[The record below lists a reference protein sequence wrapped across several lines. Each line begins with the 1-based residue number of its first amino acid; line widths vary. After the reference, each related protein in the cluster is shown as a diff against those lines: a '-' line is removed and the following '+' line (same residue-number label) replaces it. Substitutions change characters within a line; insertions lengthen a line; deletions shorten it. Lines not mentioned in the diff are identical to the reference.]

1 MNTSFLSHAD
11 AAIRNRN
18 TILHYIKRNSPVS
31 RTGIWENIN
40 ISRASVT
47 QIIYRLQSSGL
58 ISEVGHGASTGGRK
72 PLFLTFNGDK
82 IKFISFDWDL
92 KTIMVM
98 NLGEKILYEKKL
110 DLKPRITPE
119 EFADVISA
127 SVDEI
132 TDKNICRKDEL
143 TNLLLSLP
151 GTIDSAQKKVIYSVE
166 LSWQN
171 VHIPTLFANKF
182 DGDIYIERTSN
193 ILALCGAE
201 NPMQSPYSHFQLFI
215 LGESGIGV
223 STVIH
228 GGIQHGS
235 QCMHGELGH
244 IKLNNETKCSC
255 GQKGCLEA
263 IVNKLFEKSNHQ
275 LTDEILDYLAIG
287 ISTSI
292 NIFDTDIL
300 LIGSYVDMMSQKQKE
315 YLVDAIKQRVTANE
329 MRTLKIK
336 FSNNR
341 NRLSQQGMCAFM
353 FDKLFPID

>member
-1 MNTSFLSHAD
+1 MNASFLSHAD

-18 TILHYIKRNSPVS
+18 TILHYIKQNSPVS

-47 QIIYRLQSSGL
+47 QIINRLQNSGL

-72 PLFLTFNGDK
+72 PLYLTFNGDK
-82 IKFISFDWDL
+82 IKFISFDWIL
-92 KTIMVM
+92 KTITVM
-98 NLGEKILYEKKL
+98 TLGEKVLYEKKL
-110 DLKPRITPE
+110 DLKPQISPE
-119 EFADVISA
+119 EFADTIIA
-127 SVDEI
+127 SINEI
-132 TDKNICRKDEL
+132 TRKSGCKKDEL
-143 TNLLLSLP
+143 ANLILSLP
-151 GTIDSAQKKVIYSVE
+151 GTIDSVQKKVIYSVE

-171 VHIPTLFANKF
+171 IHIPSLFSGKF
-182 DGDIYIERTSN
+182 DGDIFIERTSN

-201 NPMQSPYSHFQLFI
+201 NPKLSPYSHFQLFI

-228 GGIQHGS
+228 GGIQHGA

-244 IKLNNETKCSC
+244 IKLNNKTKCSC

-263 IVNKLFEKSNHQ
+263 IVNELFEKSNHQ

-300 LIGSYVDMMSQKQKE
+300 LMGSYIDMMNSKQKE
-315 YLVDAIKQRVTANE
+315 YLIEAIKQRVTASE

-336 FSNNR
+336 FSDDR
-341 NRLSQQGMCAFM
+341 SRLSQRGMCAFM